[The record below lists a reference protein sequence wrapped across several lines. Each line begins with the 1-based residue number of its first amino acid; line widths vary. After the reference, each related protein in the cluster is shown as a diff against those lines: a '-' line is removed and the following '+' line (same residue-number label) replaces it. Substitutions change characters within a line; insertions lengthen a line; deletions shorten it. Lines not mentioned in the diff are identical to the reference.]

1 LRLPWLNDCGITV
14 SVRTFFISLVAGI
27 LIWGAICLVAIAYQS
42 SHAGSVMANIEIGL
56 ALALTIVACFVV
68 RLR

>member
-1 LRLPWLNDCGITV
+1 M
-14 SVRTFFISLVAGI
+14 RTFFISLVAGI
-27 LIWGAICLVAIAYQS
+27 LIWGSICLVAIAYQS

-56 ALALTIVACFVV
+56 ALVLTIVACFVV